1 MKTLVINLPN
11 RKDRLSEFKLNN
23 DEYITYELFKAVNGY
38 DLSYENLLADGFD
51 IYHKWVDPIL
61 KTKLTK
67 GEVGC
72 FLSHWRIWE
81 ECIRLN
87 EPILVLEDDAII
99 TDKFSYDELYLM
111 IGEGYNF
118 IYLGWK
124 EMKESVPI
132 NHKFVTPVYPYWTLS
147 YMITPESAKILTNN
161 YARKHIVPV
170 DEYLPRALE

>member
-1 MKTLVINLPN
+1 MKTVVINLPQ
-11 RKDRLSEFKLNN
+11 RADRLSEFKQIN
-23 DEYITYELFKAVNGY
+23 EKHITYEVFNAVDGY
-38 DLSYENLLADGFD
+38 AIDYDNLLSKGFD
-51 IYHKWVDPIL
+51 IYHQWIDPIL

-72 FLSHWRIWE
+72 FLSHWEIWKKCVE
-81 ECIRLN
+81 KN

-124 EMKESVPI
+124 
-132 NHKFVTPVYPYWTLS
+132 
-147 YMITPESAKILTNN
+147 
-161 YARKHIVPV
+161 
-170 DEYLPRALE
+170 